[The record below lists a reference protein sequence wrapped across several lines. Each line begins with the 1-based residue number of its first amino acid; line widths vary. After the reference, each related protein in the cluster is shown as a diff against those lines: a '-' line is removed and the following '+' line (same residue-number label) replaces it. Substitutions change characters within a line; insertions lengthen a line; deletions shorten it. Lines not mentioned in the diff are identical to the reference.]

1 MFLAAARVV
10 ADMSPA
16 RHDPQANLLPPL
28 VEIRELSF
36 HVAIAVAKQACAE
49 GLAKPMPD
57 DALAR
62 AVRAKM
68 WEPVYARYR
77 RLQSPRH

>member
-1 MFLAAARVV
+1 
-10 ADMSPA
+10 MSPA

-28 VEIRELSF
+28 TEIRELSF
-36 HVAIAVAKQACAE
+36 NVAIAVARQACSD

-57 DALAR
+57 DELTR

-68 WEPVYARYR
+68 WEPIYARYR
-77 RLQSPRH
+77 RLNRRAAEK